1 MYVFANFQMMC
12 LGQLGASGEALLA
25 LNHTGVIGEMEH
37 PQKYL
42 SEAKD
47 TSGNP
52 RTFVLQ
58 SVVAS
63 PPHPASTLVRL
74 PGRCWDKGHLAGSGS
89 GPPGAQQGPAA
100 GQCPHSTLQRRGGL
114 CPGAEAGAHL
124 PGALIVAMLC
134 FPLACL
140 FSRQKSRVRG
150 SVCPASFGH
159 STYLRC
165 GFTAGWVSDLNSHLF
180 EILHRWPLVHRVKA

>member
-12 LGQLGASGEALLA
+12 LGQPGASREALLA
-25 LNHTGVIGEMEH
+25 LNHTGVIGEVEH

-52 RTFVLQ
+52 RTFVLR
-58 SVVAS
+58 STVAS
-63 PPHPASTLVRL
+63 PPHPASALVRL

-100 GQCPHSTLQRRGGL
+100 GQRPHGTLQRRGGL
-114 CPGAEAGAHL
+114 CPGLEARAHL

-134 FPLACL
+134 FPSPA
-140 FSRQKSRVRG
+140 FSADRSQSLRNRVPG
-150 SVCPASFGH
+150 
-159 STYLRC
+159 
-165 GFTAGWVSDLNSHLF
+165 
-180 EILHRWPLVHRVKA
+180 

>member
-12 LGQLGASGEALLA
+12 LGQLGASREALLA

-52 RTFVLQ
+52 RTFVLR

-74 PGRCWDKGHLAGSGS
+74 PGRCWDKGYLAGSGS
-89 GPPGAQQGPAA
+89 GPPGAQQG
-100 GQCPHSTLQRRGGL
+100 LQLVSAHTVHCKEEVASVQGL
-114 CPGAEAGAHL
+114 KQALTCLAH
-124 PGALIVAMLC
+124 
-134 FPLACL
+134 
-140 FSRQKSRVRG
+140 
-150 SVCPASFGH
+150 
-159 STYLRC
+159 
-165 GFTAGWVSDLNSHLF
+165 
-180 EILHRWPLVHRVKA
+180 

>member
-1 MYVFANFQMMC
+1 VYVFANFQMMC
-12 LGQLGASGEALLA
+12 LGQPGASGEALLA

-58 SVVAS
+58 SLVAS
-63 PPHPASTLVRL
+63 PPHPASTLVWL
-74 PGRCWDKGHLAGSGS
+74 PGRCWNKGHLAGSGS

-100 GQCPHSTLQRRGGL
+100 GQWPHSTLKGRGGL
-114 CPGAEAGAHL
+114 CPGVEASTHL

-134 FPLACL
+134 FPSPA
-140 FSRQKSRVRG
+140 FSVDRSQSPRKCVLGQLRTLHLPQMWFHSR
-150 SVCPASFGH
+150 
-159 STYLRC
+159 T
-165 GFTAGWVSDLNSHLF
+165 GFRSDQPF
-180 EILHRWPLVHRVKA
+180 V